1 MDKFAIT
8 SLKLLCLPSSVKVQK
23 R

>member
-1 MDKFAIT
+1 MDNFAIT
-8 SLKLLCLPSSVKVQK
+8 SLKLLCFPSSVKVQK

>member
-1 MDKFAIT
+1 MDNFVVT
-8 SLKLLCLPSSVKVQK
+8 SPKLLCFPSSVKVQK